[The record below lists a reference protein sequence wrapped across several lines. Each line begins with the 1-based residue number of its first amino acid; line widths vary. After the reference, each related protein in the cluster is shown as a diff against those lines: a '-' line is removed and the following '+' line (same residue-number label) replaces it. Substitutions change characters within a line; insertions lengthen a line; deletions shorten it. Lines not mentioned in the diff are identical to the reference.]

1 MILGE
6 LIEANNDA
14 TLKELVH
21 LFPEKTGVNFRRA
34 TMGRMTQKLKMTVK
48 KTLYAAEKESEQLLK
63 LRREFCQNISDIR
76 VEDLIF
82 IDEDGIN

>member
-21 LFPEKTGVNFRRA
+21 LFPEKTGVNFSRA

-48 KTLYAAEKESEQLLK
+48 KNAVCGRKGK
-63 LRREFCQNISDIR
+63 
-76 VEDLIF
+76 
-82 IDEDGIN
+82 